1 MTNMFGYYR
10 TKGLR
15 PETYTVSVAETHRT
29 VTVTDDYIYGIDF
42 TIEDTATA
50 PEENDEVQE
59 EKTDGAML
67 EKAMPNKENEQP

>member
-50 PEENDEVQE
+50 PEE
-59 EKTDGAML
+59 KTDGAML